1 MESCFNYMT
10 KLKIL
15 VVEGNVAEENIN
27 FQKAGCVPQSENFIQ
42 HVKMLEPNSEID
54 IVEPG
59 NDSSISKI
67 ISSLNKYNGIIL
79 TGSTLRVNDNS
90 SEIKKHIEFAK
101 TCFKYNKFFFAACWG
116 LQVTVTAAGGKCRV
130 APKGPHIGI
139 AYDIE
144 LTEEGK
150 KHKLYSSKPNK
161 FTSPGFNFDEVE
173 IPPNNAVLLATD
185 RINKFQA
192 LHFKVGNSEIWGLQY
207 HPEIPYDYMIKLI
220 KHRAKGLIDKK
231 IFSNMNDLNSQ
242 INIINKANNEL
253 KDDIRTLE
261 LKNWL
266 NHIKND

>member
-1 MESCFNYMT
+1 MSIL
-10 KLKIL
+10 KLLI
-15 VVEGNVAEENIN
+15 VEGNTKEENLIFN
-27 FQKAGCVPQSENFIQ
+27 TAGCVPQSENFKQ
-42 HVKMLEPNSEID
+42 HIRSIEPNSEID
-54 IVEPG
+54 IVEPL
-59 NDSSISKI
+59 NDNSISKI

-90 SEIKKHIEFAK
+90 NEIKKHIEFAK
-101 TCFKYNKFFFAACWG
+101 TCFMYNKVFFAACWG

-185 RINKFQA
+185 KINKFQA

-220 KHRAKGLIDKK
+220 KHRKQRL
-231 IFSNMNDLNSQ
+231 LNIKSF
-242 INIINKANNEL
+242 KNEKEIQQHIASIEQEKTKL
-253 KDDIRTLE
+253 TDEMRTLE

-266 NHIKND
+266 NYLKESN